1 METGKVIKVSEGDRV
16 QVRLRERIEE
26 LSTQIKKVA
35 RNVGEWDD
43 QEVRDELEVIAEMM
57 DRMNVPSHL
66 VYPMPSDDVRFIL

>member
-1 METGKVIKVSEGDRV
+1 METGKVIKVSESDRV

-57 DRMNVPSHL
+57 DRMSAPSHL
-66 VYPMPSDDVRFIL
+66 VYLMPPDDVRFIQ